1 MIQKPKGTKDVITD
15 EINKWRFVEIEAI
28 DTFENYGYKEVRIP
42 TFEYTEL
49 FERGVGDTTDVVQ
62 KEMYTFGDKGGR
74 SITLR
79 PEGTAG
85 IVRAFIENGLSSK
98 TLPFKAYYA
107 MPMFRYE
114 NVQKGRYRE
123 FNQIGAELIGS
134 ASYLAD
140 VEMISMADNFL
151 KKLGLEDVYL
161 TINSIGCPECRAK
174 YQEALKEFIGKNINE
189 YCNTCKSRFDKNPM
203 RILDCKEKKCKE
215 LNQGAPVILDYLCE
229 ECKTHFENVKKG
241 LDELGIKYVIDSSIV
256 RGLDYY
262 TKTVFEFISKA
273 DGYAVLAGGRYDGL
287 VEELGGQ
294 PTPAIG
300 FAAGEERLIS
310 LVSEERVFREKLDLY
325 IVSFEEKYDIE
336 AMKLASKLRKWLSTE
351 TNISSRS
358 FNAQMKYANKINAEY
373 LIVLGED
380 EIENKKCKIKNM
392 KTGAEIKSKLDS
404 DSIID
409 AIFEYDEEMEDMI

>member
-1 MIQKPKGTKDVITD
+1 MIQKPKGTKDVLID
-15 EINKWRFVEIEAI
+15 EIDKWNQTESIAFS
-28 DTFENYGYKEVRIP
+28 TFQNYGYKEVRIP

-62 KEMYTFGDKGGR
+62 KEMYTFQDKGGR

-98 TLPFKAYYA
+98 TLPFKGCYV

-134 ASYLAD
+134 SSYLAD
-140 VEMISMADNFL
+140 VEMISMANEFL
-151 KKLGLEDVYL
+151 KGLELKDVYL

-174 YQEALKEFIGKNINE
+174 YQEALKEFIGNNINE
-189 YCNTCKSRFDKNPM
+189 YCSTCKTRFDKNPM
-203 RILDCKEKKCKE
+203 RILDCKENRCKE
-215 LNQGAPVILDYLCE
+215 LNQGAPVILDYLCD
-229 ECKTHFENVKKG
+229 ECKTHFENVKNG
-241 LDELGIKYVIDSSIV
+241 LNELGIEYIIDSGIV

-262 TKTVFEFISKA
+262 TKTVFEFISKN
-273 DGYAVLAGGRYDGL
+273 DGYTVLAGGRYDGL

-294 PTPAIG
+294 PTPAVG

-310 LVSEERVFREKLDLY
+310 LIDEKSICKEPLDFY
-325 IVSFEEKYDIE
+325 IASMEEKYDIE
-336 AMKLASKLRKWLSTE
+336 SMKLANGLREYVSVQ

-380 EIENKKCKIKNM
+380 EIKNNKCKIKCM
-392 KTGAEIKSKLDS
+392 STGKEVETKLDAEIILDTIC
-404 DSIID
+404 DNV
-409 AIFEYDEEMEDMI
+409 DELI

>member
-1 MIQKPKGTKDVITD
+1 MIQRPKGTKDVLTD
-15 EINKWRFVEIEAI
+15 DINKWNYVEARAV
-28 DTFENYGYKEVRIP
+28 DTFENYGYKEVRVP

-62 KEMYTFGDKGGR
+62 KEMYTFEDKGGR

-114 NVQKGRYRE
+114 NVQRGRYRE
-123 FNQIGAELIGS
+123 FNQIGAEMIGT

-140 VEMISMADNFL
+140 VEMISMADKFL
-151 KKLGLEDVYL
+151 RELELKEVYL

-174 YQEALKEFIGKNINE
+174 YQEALKQFIGNNINE
-189 YCNTCKSRFDKNPM
+189 YCNTCKTRFDKNPM

-241 LDELGIKYVIDSSIV
+241 LDELGIEYVIDSSIV

-262 TKTVFEFISKA
+262 TKTVFEFISKT
-273 DGYAVLAGGRYDGL
+273 DGYTVLAGGRYDGL
-287 VEELGGQ
+287 VQELGGQ
-294 PTPAIG
+294 STPAVG

-310 LVSEERVFREKLDLY
+310 LVTEDKIYKTQVDLC
-325 IVSFEEKYDIE
+325 IVSMDEKYEIE
-336 AMKLASKLRKWLSTE
+336 AMKIANRLREWLNVQ

-358 FNAQMKYANKINAEY
+358 FNAQMKYANKIGAEY
-373 LIVLGED
+373 IIVLGED
-380 EIENKKCKIKNM
+380 EINNKKCKIKIM
-392 KTGAEIKSKLDS
+392 KTGEEINCKLDS
-404 DSIID
+404 ESIID
-409 AIFEYDEEMEDMI
+409 VIFEYEEEIEV

>member
-1 MIQKPKGTKDVITD
+1 MIQKPKGTKDVLTD
-15 EINKWRFVEIEAI
+15 EIDKWIQVESTAFSI
-28 DTFENYGYKEVRIP
+28 FKNYGYKEVRIP

-49 FERGVGDTTDVVQ
+49 YERGVGDTTDVVQ
-62 KEMYTFGDKGGR
+62 KEMYTFEDKGGR

-98 TLPFKAYYA
+98 TLPFKVYYA

-140 VEMISMADNFL
+140 VEMISMADKFL
-151 KKLGLEDVYL
+151 KELNLKDVYL

-174 YQEALKEFIGKNINE
+174 YQEALKQFLGSNIE
-189 YCNTCKSRFDKNPM
+189 QYCGTCKTRFEKNPM
-203 RILDCKEKKCKE
+203 RILDCKENKCKE
-215 LNQGAPVILDYLCE
+215 LNQGAPVILDYLCD
-229 ECKTHFENVKKG
+229 ECKTHFENVKNG
-241 LDELGIKYVIDSSIV
+241 LDELGIKYVVDTGIV

-262 TKTVFEFISKA
+262 TKTVFEFISKT
-273 DGYAVLAGGRYDGL
+273 DGYTVLAGGRYDGL
-287 VEELGGQ
+287 VKELGGQ
-294 PTPAIG
+294 DTPAVG

-310 LVSEERVFREKLDLY
+310 LMTEKDVYKESLDLY
-325 IVSFEEKYDIE
+325 IVSMDNKYDID
-336 AMKLASKLRKWLSTE
+336 AMKIANCLREWLSVE

-358 FNAQMKYANKINAEY
+358 FNAQMKYANKIDAEY
-373 LIVLGED
+373 IIVLGED
-380 EIENKKCKIKNM
+380 EINNKECKIKNM
-392 KTGAEIKSKLDS
+392 KTGKEIQSKIDL

-409 AIFEYDEEMEDMI
+409 AIFEYEEEI